1 MMRVREKSR
10 ARPAALFDIDETDTQ
25 KVSSVV
31 TSRRRRI
38 ATPPRALPPAPH
50 PPEPERELR
59 LVQQPPLLPPP
70 PQRERRHLQLL
81 QPEPVRIPRERARE
95 RALEPPPAP
104 SPAAHRAR
112 RRLPDAFRVVLLHH
126 ARRRRSKPRP
136 RLRMMIR
143 DGHVRSRA
151 SRRRHP
157 SCAPPERQGR
167 VAVARARERERER
180 RLLLVR
186 APLHERHLPARLLRG
201 DVHPGLVPR
210 EDLILIRHEF
220 EEVLQRPGLGVA
232 ERQPRA
238 VTHVHAEHANR
249 AEDARAGDVP
259 PVVEAGGV
267 RGLVDG
273 VGPAR
278 ARRGLRRA
286 DERGSEGGGSFVSGE
301 RGGRGG

>member
-1 MMRVREKSR
+1 MPS
-10 ARPAALFDIDETDTQ
+10 
-25 KVSSVV
+25 
-31 TSRRRRI
+31 
-38 ATPPRALPPAPH
+38 
-50 PPEPERELR
+50 
-59 LVQQPPLLPPP
+59 PPP
-70 PQRERRHLQLL
+70 PILLSPSANSASFSSPLCSRRLRSASDAICSCCSPSLFGS
-81 QPEPVRIPRERARE
+81 PRARA
-95 RALEPPPAP
+95 RARAEPPPAP
-104 SPAAHRAR
+104 SHAAHRAQ

-143 DGHVRSRA
+143 DEDVRSRA

-157 SCAPPERQGR
+157 SCAPPGRQR
-167 VAVARARERERER
+167 RVAVAVARARERERER

-210 EDLILIRHEF
+210 EDLILIRHEL

-238 VTHVHAEHANR
+238 VTHVHAEDANR

-267 RGLVDG
+267 RVLVDG